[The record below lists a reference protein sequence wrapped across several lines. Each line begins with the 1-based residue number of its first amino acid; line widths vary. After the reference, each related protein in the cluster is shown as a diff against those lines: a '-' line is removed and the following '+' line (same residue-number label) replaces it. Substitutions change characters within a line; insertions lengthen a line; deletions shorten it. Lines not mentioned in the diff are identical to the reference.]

1 MLGERGGLHAYY
13 NVYIMYEYDFNV
25 VLPTMRILLI
35 NTAVALSRQMQIWT
49 RALQVVER
57 SEQLQ
62 NDTSAN

>member
-1 MLGERGGLHAYY
+1 
-13 NVYIMYEYDFNV
+13 
-25 VLPTMRILLI
+25 MRILLI